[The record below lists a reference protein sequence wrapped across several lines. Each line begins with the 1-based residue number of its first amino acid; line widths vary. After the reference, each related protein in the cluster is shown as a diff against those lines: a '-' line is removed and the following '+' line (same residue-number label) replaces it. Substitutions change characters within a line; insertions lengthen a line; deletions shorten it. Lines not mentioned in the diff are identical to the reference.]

1 MKFTFDTDW
10 MESLRDCSAE
20 VKLEVYEAVIRY
32 AASGTLSDLKPMA
45 KMAFNFIKIQIDS
58 FKESEI
64 KANNLKAMA
73 GIKGAEARWNNGN
86 NGNNGIAIREE
97 KEEVK
102 EKGTQKE
109 NQEQKEEKEKD
120 IDKSISKKKDD
131 RVKFVESLPEDWRQV
146 MITWLKYKSERRES
160 YKSAQSIK
168 VFFKHLQEYSNH
180 DVTEAERIIEQ
191 SIANN
196 WAGAFPIKDKSYS
209 SAPKS
214 TFVSLPTGYEADSKI
229 GFQV

>member
-1 MKFTFDTDW
+1 MKFIFDTDW

-20 VKLEVYEAVIRY
+20 VRLEVYEAVIRY
-32 AASGTLSDLKPMA
+32 AASGTLSDLKPIA
-45 KMAFNFIKIQIDS
+45 KMAFNFIKVQIDS
-58 FKESEI
+58 FKESEMI
-64 KANNLKAMA
+64 ANNLKAMA

-109 NQEQKEEKEKD
+109 IQEQKEEKEKD

-146 MITWLKYKSERRES
+146 MTTWLKYKSERRES

-196 WAGAFPIKDKSYS
+196 WAGAFPIKDKSYTS
-209 SAPKS
+209 KPNSK
-214 TFVSLPTGYEADSKI
+214 FVELPTDYTRPQP
-229 GFQV
+229 GFHI

>member
-1 MKFTFDTDW
+1 MKFMFDTDW

-20 VKLEVYEAVIRY
+20 VRLEVYEAVIRY

-45 KMAFNFIKIQIDS
+45 KMAFNFIKVQIDS

-109 NQEQKEEKEKD
+109 IQEQKEEKEKD

-131 RVKFVESLPEDWRQV
+131 RVRFVESLPEDWRQV

-160 YKSAQSIK
+160 YKSAQSMK

-196 WAGAFPIKDKSYS
+196 WAGAFPIKDKSYT
-209 SAPKS
+209 PKS
-214 TFVSLPTGYEADSKI
+214 NSKFVDLPTDYTRPQP
-229 GFQV
+229 GFHI

>member
-1 MKFTFDTDW
+1 MKFIFDTDW

-20 VKLEVYEAVIRY
+20 VRLEVYEAVIRY
-32 AASGTLSDLKPMA
+32 AASGTLSDLKPIA
-45 KMAFNFIKIQIDS
+45 KMAFNFIKVQIDS

-109 NQEQKEEKEKD
+109 IQEQKEEKEKD

-196 WAGAFPIKDKSYS
+196 WAGAFPIKDKSYT
-209 SAPKS
+209 PKPNS
-214 TFVSLPTGYEADSKI
+214 KFVELPTDYTRPQP
-229 GFQV
+229 GFHI